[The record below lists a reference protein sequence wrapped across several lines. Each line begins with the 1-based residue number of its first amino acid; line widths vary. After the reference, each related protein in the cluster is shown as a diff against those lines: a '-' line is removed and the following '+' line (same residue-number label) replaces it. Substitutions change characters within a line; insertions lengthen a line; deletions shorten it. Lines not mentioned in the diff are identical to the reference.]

1 MCAKDTFRDLKR
13 GKRCWGRPS
22 RYRPRGRPVEE
33 GRHRVRLSR
42 FRFWSKTLGLS
53 HHVPDFCTKSRF
65 SVYSVYVVIFTC
77 QYYWL
82 LCRSLSLY
90 LYLITLLEWETGSP
104 SRTRFFGGRL
114 RRSRDRIFIV
124 QDGGFGLKNGFR
136 QNPSKKRLPEVE
148 EAASGR
154 GFLAV
159 LDVVLY
165 HRPEASGV
173 SGLGHVPGQV
183 GGALQRGDGAIPK
196 AHQTL

>member
-1 MCAKDTFRDLKR
+1 MEDGLPHQGLLGGPLRK
-13 GKRCWGRPS
+13 GRQ
-22 RYRPRGRPVEE
+22 GD
-33 GRHRVRLSR
+33 GLSR

-65 SVYSVYVVIFTC
+65 PVYSVYVLIFTC
-77 QYYWL
+77 QQYWL
-82 LCRSLSLY
+82 LCRSPSLY
-90 LYLITLLEWETGSP
+90 LYLVTLLEWEPRAP

-114 RRSRDRIFIV
+114 RRSRDRVFIV
-124 QDGGFGLKNGFR
+124 QDGDFGLKNGLR
-136 QNPSKKRLPEVE
+136 QNLSKKRLPEVE

-173 SGLGHVPGQV
+173 SRLPQITGQV
-183 GGALQRGDGAIPK
+183 GGVL
-196 AHQTL
+196 